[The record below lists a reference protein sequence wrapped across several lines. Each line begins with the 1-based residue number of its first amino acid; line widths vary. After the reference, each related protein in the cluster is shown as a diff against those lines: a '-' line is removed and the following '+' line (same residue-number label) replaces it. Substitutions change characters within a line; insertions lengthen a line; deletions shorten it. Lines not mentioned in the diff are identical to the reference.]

1 MKSHAKVQNG
11 QDLTYFEKSIYQRLF
26 FMKPYITNTKQDDE
40 LSKYETMSC
49 IKINESVSDATVRE
63 EKEYLTK
70 VRDNQVIKNN
80 VTILNDIITDYPN
93 NEMQNVLSAYR

>member
-1 MKSHAKVQNG
+1 
-11 QDLTYFEKSIYQRLF
+11 
-26 FMKPYITNTKQDDE
+26 MKPYIITNTKQDDE

-93 NEMQNVLSAYR
+93 NEMRIKCFLHILKSIKNFRSIKNV